1 MSIPDP
7 VLVGSY
13 SHGLVSLSVVI
24 AILAAY
30 AALDLAGRVTSAQGR
45 IRFLW
50 LTGGALAMGTGI
62 WSMHYIGMLAFRL
75 PVPVLYDWPTVLLSL
90 LAAVFA
96 SIIALF
102 VVSRDKMGPIRA
114 LTGSVFMGGGIATMH
129 YTGMAAMRLPAMCH
143 WSLSLVVLSVVLA
156 VVISFVALLLTFY
169 FRGDKSAWSWLKIA
183 SAVLMGAAIP
193 VMHYTGMAAASF
205 TPSASAMAQWN
216 QAHAV
221 SAGSLSVAAVS
232 LVTFMILGLAVT
244 TSLADRRFAAQGI
257 ELEASRRYR
266 EIVESSFDAFIGIDS
281 DGVITDWNA
290 QAEATFGWFRSEAIG
305 QTLSRLI
312 IPERYREAHEKGLR
326 RYFATGEGPVLNKR
340 IEISGLHRTGRELP
354 VELMISAIQWGGTCM
369 FAAFLRDVSER
380 QQTEETR
387 ARLAAIVESSD
398 DAIISKTLDGI
409 ILSWNPAA
417 ERLFGYSSEEVVGQP
432 MMLLIPPERRTEEPA
447 ILARVAGGGR
457 VAHFETVRIRK
468 DGRRIDVSVTISPI
482 KDSLGRIVGASKIAR
497 DITERKASEAKAQAQ
512 LARLSLLHQLTRAV
526 GERQDLASIYQVVLL
541 SLEEHLR
548 FDFGCICNYDPARQE
563 LTVLHVSAGSQPM
576 GLELALTEQA
586 HIPIDANGLSRC
598 VRGQLVYEP
607 DTRDVKMPFPQ
618 KLAAAGLHSL
628 VAAPLLVESKVF
640 GVLVAARREAHSF
653 SSGEC
658 EFLLQLSEHVAL
670 AAHQAELHASLQQ
683 AYDDLR
689 QTQQAVMQQ
698 ERLRALG
705 QMASGIAHDINNAL
719 SPMALS
725 TEMLL
730 ENGSELGP
738 RTRRHLEMM
747 QQAIDDVAKTVA
759 RMKEFY
765 RQREPQLA
773 LSPVHMN
780 ALVQQVVDLTR
791 ARWSD
796 MPQQQGVVVEMRT
809 EFAPNL
815 QAIMGVE
822 SEIREALINLIFNA
836 VDAMPS
842 GGTLTLR
849 TRIIEHSQI
858 PSRLDC
864 VLVEVAD
871 TGVGMDEET
880 RRRCLEPF
888 YSTKG
893 ERGTGLGLAMV
904 YGVVQRHSADLEIE
918 STPGKGTV
926 VRVSFAV
933 SVGVVGD
940 LGLSETPRRVPTR
953 LRILV
958 VDDDPLII
966 RALCETLESDGHE
979 VTTANGGQAAI
990 EEFSAAQGRNKPF
1003 SIVITDLGMPRV
1015 DGRRVASFVKSAS
1028 ESTPVVLLTGW
1039 GQRLLAEG
1047 DVPPHVDR
1055 VLSKPPKLRDLREA
1069 LMLCS
1074 SPRGPAELQ
1083 SRGHGS
1089 THR

>member
-1 MSIPDP
+1 
-7 VLVGSY
+7 
-13 SHGLVSLSVVI
+13 
-24 AILAAY
+24 
-30 AALDLAGRVTSAQGR
+30 
-45 IRFLW
+45 
-50 LTGGALAMGTGI
+50 MGTGI

-75 PVPVLYDWPTVLLSL
+75 PIPVLYDWPTVVLSL

-96 SIIALF
+96 SVIALL
-102 VVSRDKMGPIRA
+102 VVSRDKMGLIRA
-114 LTGSVFMGGGIATMH
+114 LIGSIFMGGGIAIMH
-129 YTGMAAMRLPAMCH
+129 YTGMAAMRLSAMCH
-143 WSLSLVVLSVVLA
+143 WSTSLVILSVVLA
-156 VVISFVALLLTFY
+156 VGISFVALLLTFY
-169 FRGDKSAWSWLKIA
+169 FRQDTSPWSWPKVL

-205 TPSASAMAQWN
+205 TPSASAMGQWN
-216 QAHAV
+216 QAYAV
-221 SAGSLSVAAVS
+221 SAESLSAAAVS
-232 LVTFMILGLAVT
+232 IVTFMVLGLAVV
-244 TSLADRRFAAQGI
+244 TSLVDRRFAAQGV

-266 EIVESSFDAFIGIDS
+266 EIVESAFDAFVGIDS
-281 DGVITDWNA
+281 SGVIIDWNV
-290 QAEATFGWFRSEAIG
+290 QAEATFGWSRSEAIG
-305 QTLSRLI
+305 QSLSRLI

-340 IEISGLHRTGRELP
+340 VEIAGLHRAGHEVPL
-354 VELMISAIQWGGTCM
+354 ELMISPIHWGGACM
-369 FAAFLRDVSER
+369 FAAFVRDVSER

-387 ARLAAIVESSD
+387 AQLAAIVESSD
-398 DAIISKTLDGI
+398 DAIIGKTLDGI
-409 ILSWNPAA
+409 IVTWNPGAQ
-417 ERLFGYSSEEVVGQP
+417 RLFGYSSEEAVGKP
-432 MMLLIPPERRTEEPA
+432 MMMLIPPERVTEEPA
-447 ILARVAGGGR
+447 ILARVASGER

-468 DGRRIDVSVTISPI
+468 DGRRIDVSVTISPM
-482 KDSLGRIVGASKIAR
+482 KDSLGRIVGASTIAR
-497 DITERKASEAKAQAQ
+497 DTTERRASEARAQAQ
-512 LARLSLLHQLTRAV
+512 LARLSLLHQITRAV
-526 GERQDLASIYQVVLL
+526 GGRQDLASIYQVVLL

-548 FDFGCICNYDPARQE
+548 FDFGCICDYEPARQE
-563 LTVLHVSAGSQPM
+563 LTVVHVGAGSLPM

-607 DTRDVKMPFPQ
+607 DTRDVKMAFPQ

-628 VAAPLLVESKVF
+628 VVAPLLVESKVF
-640 GVLVAARREAHSF
+640 GVLVAARRKAHSF

-670 AAHQAELHASLQQ
+670 AAHQAELHASLQR

-705 QMASGIAHDINNAL
+705 QMASGIAHDINNAI

-730 ENGSELGP
+730 ERGSELSP
-738 RTRRHLEMM
+738 RTRRHLEMI
-747 QQAIDDVAKTVA
+747 QQATDDVAKTVA

-765 RQREPQLA
+765 RQRELQLT

-796 MPQQQGVVVEMRT
+796 MPQQQGVVIEMRT

-849 TRIIEHSQI
+849 TRIEEHSQG
-858 PSRLDC
+858 SSGNLHNL
-864 VLVEVAD
+864 VVEVTD
-871 TGVGMDEET
+871 SGVGMDEET

-888 YSTKG
+888 FTTKG

-904 YGVVQRHSADLEIE
+904 YGVIQRHSADLEIE
-918 STPGKGTV
+918 STPDQGTT
-926 VRVSFAV
+926 VRLSFAV
-933 SVGVVGD
+933 PVGATDD
-940 LGLSETPRRVPTR
+940 LGLSDTTQPVPTR

-958 VDDDPLII
+958 VDDDPLIL

-979 VTTANGGQAAI
+979 VITANGGQAGIDA
-990 EEFSAAQGRNKPF
+990 FCAAQGRGKPF

-1015 DGRRVASFVKSAS
+1015 DGRKVASFVKSAS
-1028 ESTPVVLLTGW
+1028 GSTPVILLTGW
-1039 GQRLLAEG
+1039 GQRLVAEG
-1047 DVPPHVDR
+1047 EVPPEVDR
-1055 VLSKPPKLRDLREA
+1055 VLSKPPKLRELREA
-1069 LMLCS
+1069 LTLCS
-1074 SPRGPAELQ
+1074 SRRGPGDFE
-1083 SRGHGS
+1083 SRERTS
-1089 THR
+1089 THSG